1 MHDRA
6 LHLSH
11 FHGGLKLEGHKA
23 LSTGEPI
30 LDMRIPRWIVL
41 PVQQHIGDPA
51 EVLVKPGDQ
60 VKKGQLVAR
69 AAGYVS
75 APIHAS
81 TSGTVAA
88 VEERPV
94 PHPSGMSALCVVIE
108 TDGRDDWISD
118 RMAPLEDYLNLDAVT
133 LRNRVREAGIVGLGG
148 AAFPASVKLNP
159 PPGREIETLIINGAE
174 CEPYITCDDMLMRE
188 QARDVIEGTRIIQ
201 RVVQAKRC
209 LIGIEDNKPEAIA
222 AMRAALEADAG
233 DIEVV
238 KIPTR
243 YPTGGEK
250 QLIKVLTGR
259 EVPSNGLPG
268 DIGIVCHNVG
278 TAAAVYRAVARG
290 IPLISR
296 VVTVTGQGVEHP
308 RNIEVL
314 IGTPISE
321 VVAFTGGYSDA
332 VERLIMG
339 GPMMGFALNSDEVP
353 VIKATNCVL
362 AAARGEV
369 DAPGPAMP
377 CIRCGE
383 CQRVCPALL
392 LPQQIYWH
400 ARARDFDKA
409 QDYALF
415 DCIECGCCSYVCPS
429 NIPLVQYYRFA
440 KTEIWEQERE
450 KRKADIARERHEF
463 RQERLEREERE
474 KAERLAKKKAALA
487 KSETTDDKEDPKKA
501 AIKAAL
507 ERAKAKK
514 AAASAAPKNTENL
527 TEAQKKQIEEAE
539 ARRRKARAER
549 EAGSPGAADNATAN
563 NPASHEEQKD
573 A

>member
-1 MHDRA
+1 MHERA
-6 LHLSH
+6 PHLWH
-11 FHGGLKLEGHKA
+11 FHGGLRLEGHKD
-23 LSTGEPI
+23 LSTREPI
-30 LDMRIPRWIVL
+30 LDMRIPRWIIL
-41 PVQQHIGDPA
+41 PVQQHIGEPA
-51 EVLVKPGDQ
+51 EVLVKPGDH

-69 AAGYVS
+69 AGGYIS
-75 APIHAS
+75 APVHAS
-81 TSGTVAA
+81 TSGVVAA

-94 PHPSGMSALCVVIE
+94 PHPSGLSAPCVVIE
-108 TDGRDDWISD
+108 TDGRDEWLAD
-118 RMAPLEDYLNLDAVT
+118 RMPALPDYAGLDAVT

-159 PPGREIETLIINGAE
+159 PPGRRIETLIINGAE

-188 QARDVIEGTRIIQ
+188 QAQAVIEGIRIIQ
-201 RVVQAKRC
+201 RIVQAERC

-222 AMRAALEADAG
+222 AMREALGEDDVIA
-233 DIEVV
+233 IVQ
-238 KIPTR
+238 IPTR

-250 QLIKVLTGR
+250 QLIKVLTNR
-259 EVPSNGLPG
+259 EVPSNGLPS

-278 TAAAVYRAVARG
+278 TAAAVYRAVAHG
-290 IPLISR
+290 IPLVSR
-296 VVTVTGQGVEHP
+296 LVTVTGQGVQHP

-314 IGTPISE
+314 VGTPISE
-321 VVAFTGGYSDA
+321 VVAFTGGYSEA

-339 GPMMGFALNSDEVP
+339 GPMMGFALGDDEVP
-353 VIKATNCVL
+353 VIKGTNCIL
-362 AAARGEV
+362 AAGRGEV
-369 DAPGPAMP
+369 DRPGPAMP

-383 CQRVCPALL
+383 CQRACPALL
-392 LPQQIYWH
+392 LPQQLYWH
-400 ARARDFDKA
+400 AHARDFDKV
-409 QDYALF
+409 QDFALF

-429 NIPLVQYYRFA
+429 NIPLVQYFRFA

-450 KRKADIARERHEF
+450 KRKADIARQRHEF

-487 KSETTDDKEDPKKA
+487 KTAEDGEAEDPKKA

-514 AAASAAPKNTENL
+514 AATGAAPKNTDNL
-527 TEAQKKQIEEAE
+527 TEAQQRQIEEAE
-539 ARRRKARAER
+539 ARRSAARADRNTSDE
-549 EAGSPGAADNATAN
+549 
-563 NPASHEEQKD
+563 KD

>member
-1 MHDRA
+1 MSDRA

-11 FHGGLKLEGHKA
+11 FHGGLKLEGHKT
-23 LSTGEPI
+23 LSTGEAI

-41 PVQQHIGDPA
+41 PVQQHIGDSA
-51 EVLVKPGDQ
+51 EVLVKAGDR
-60 VKKGQLVAR
+60 VRKGQLVAR

-81 TSGTVAA
+81 TSGTVIA

-94 PHPSGMSALCVVIE
+94 PHPSGMNALCVVIE

-118 RMAPLEDYLNLDAVT
+118 RLEPLEDYLNLDGVT

-188 QARDVIEGTRIIQ
+188 HAHDVIEGTRIVQ
-201 RVVQAKRC
+201 RVLQAKRC
-209 LIGIEDNKPEAIA
+209 LIGIEDNKPKAIE
-222 AMRAALEADAG
+222 AMRTALGEETS
-233 DIEVV
+233 DIEIV
-238 KIPTR
+238 KVPTR

-278 TAAAVYRAVARG
+278 TVAAVYRAVAQG
-290 IPLISR
+290 IPLLSR
-296 VVTVTGQGVEHP
+296 VVTVTGLGVRHP
-308 RNIEVL
+308 RNVEVL

-321 VVAFTGGYSDA
+321 VVAFTGGYDDG

-339 GPMMGFALNSDEVP
+339 GPMMGFALGSDEVP
-353 VIKATNCVL
+353 VIKATNCIL
-362 AAARGEV
+362 AAGRGEV
-369 DAPGPAMP
+369 DEPGPAMP

-383 CQRVCPALL
+383 CQRVCPAVL
-392 LPQQIYWH
+392 LPQQLYWH

-409 QDYALF
+409 QDFALF

-450 KRKADIARERHEF
+450 KRKADVARQRHEF
-463 RQERLEREERE
+463 RQERIEREERE

-487 KSETTDDKEDPKKA
+487 KGNKGDKDQEDPKKA

-514 AAASAAPKNTENL
+514 AAAGTMPKNTENL
-527 TEAQKKQIEEAE
+527 TEAQKKQIDEAE
-539 ARRRKARAER
+539 ARRRKARADR
-549 EAGSPGAADNATAN
+549 EAGDTDNN
-563 NPASHEEQKD
+563 EEEKD